1 MSSCK
6 LSDAA
11 TALAAEDQIERRLA
25 HKGWVYKS
33 HRGTPLAK
41 SRLRRYLVSDGF
53 HVQYFSDDAM
63 RHRCGRF
70 DLRNVLTLRA
80 STDPDCLY
88 GLDVLIS
95 ESREIPPKV
104 TKTVLLDFSNA
115 DDIAPWQRLWASA
128 VAPSNVDVS
137 LESHRSAVPEAICHR
152 PRTRRANEGSHQPRA
167 RALLCTATRS
177 SRPSSTA

>member
-1 MSSCK
+1 MSSGK
-6 LSDAA
+6 LSAAA

-53 HVQYFSDDAM
+53 HVQYFSDGAM

-88 GLDVLIS
+88 GLDVLLS

-128 VAPSNVDVS
+128 VAPSNLDVS
-137 LESHRSAVPEAICHR
+137 LKSHRSAVPEAISTALA
-152 PRTRRANEGSHQPRA
+152 PGTPTRSHQPRA